1 MKNYSPNNDKFI
13 LKSRSNGEEKIFD
26 YIFRKYYKS
35 LCVLA
40 NIYIHDLNRS
50 QSIVQDC
57 FIKLWISR
65 EKMPEIHCFS
75 SYLFLMVKNSSID
88 FLRKRKKEVDISEV
102 YNLPDKNNNP
112 EEDILSKE
120 LESEIIQRLSDL
132 PDRCRIAFEYSRFDD
147 YTYPEIA
154 KKMNVSVKAVEAL
167 ITRSLKILRKEFK
180 NYIPCIVLII
190 RYVMYISK

>member
-1 MKNYSPNNDKFI
+1 
-13 LKSRSNGEEKIFD
+13 
-26 YIFRKYYKS
+26 
-35 LCVLA
+35 
-40 NIYIHDLNRS
+40 
-50 QSIVQDC
+50 
-57 FIKLWISR
+57 
-65 EKMPEIHCFS
+65 
-75 SYLFLMVKNSSID
+75 MVKNSSID